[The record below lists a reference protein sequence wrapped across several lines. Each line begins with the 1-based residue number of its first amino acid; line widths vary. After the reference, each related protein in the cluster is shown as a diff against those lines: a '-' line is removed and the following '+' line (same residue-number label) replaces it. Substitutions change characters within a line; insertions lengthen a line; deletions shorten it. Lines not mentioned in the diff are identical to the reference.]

1 MPSPVAAQQVG
12 RTLVRQSFDPANASA
27 WANVLAT
34 VPLFAGLSKRHLRKV
49 AAAARVVRFAD
60 RTRIAQTGEPGDCF
74 YVILDG
80 TATVSVRGLPKTEI
94 PAGGHFGEM
103 SLLDEGPR
111 SATVTA
117 KGDVVCLAITRNR
130 FTKLLRSEPS
140 ITIALLTEL
149 SRRLRAAQAT
159 A

>member
-1 MPSPVAAQQVG
+1 MSILDFLQPSPEQRRAVEARGHDIVVTAG
-12 RTLVRQSFDPANASA
+12 AGAGKTRTLV
-27 WANVLAT
+27 
-34 VPLFAGLSKRHLRKV
+34 
-49 AAAARVVRFAD
+49 AR
-60 RTRIAQTGEPGDCF
+60 
-74 YVILDG
+74 YL
-80 TATVSVRGLPKTEI
+80 
-94 PAGGHFGEM
+94 

-117 KGDVVCLAITRNR
+117 KGDVVCLAITRTR